1 MPNSKTSEASH
12 VSKARRVTLKKYK
25 IKNWK
30 TQEKTQN
37 SIKKL
42 KTQAKNSK
50 NSAFFRP
57 LHAEKMAKKP
67 ACFIIPPLALFRT
80 CLCVKTPIRLDSELI
95 IEDNYR
101 FSNWSC
107 VLRKKNS
114 PRHLEDPDREMDIS
128 ARQLSKFDTFGFC
141 SVVLIFKATST
152 SLREKKTVAGCWR
165 Q

>member
-1 MPNSKTSEASH
+1 
-12 VSKARRVTLKKYK
+12 
-25 IKNWK
+25 
-30 TQEKTQN
+30 
-37 SIKKL
+37 
-42 KTQAKNSK
+42 
-50 NSAFFRP
+50 
-57 LHAEKMAKKP
+57 MAKKP

-128 ARQLSKFDTFGFC
+128 ARQLSKFDTFRILFGGSDLQSDFYI
-141 SVVLIFKATST
+141 SE
-152 SLREKKTVAGCWR
+152 RKKNGRRLLATVAETGSLKKHFGIVSGTYLTNK
-165 Q
+165 

>member
-1 MPNSKTSEASH
+1 MENSK
-12 VSKARRVTLKKYK
+12 L
-25 IKNWK
+25 
-30 TQEKTQN
+30 
-37 SIKKL
+37 
-42 KTQAKNSK
+42 KNSRKNSKLK

-80 CLCVKTPIRLDSELI
+80 CLCVKTPIRRDSELI

-114 PRHLEDPDREMDIS
+114 PRHLEDPECEMDIS

-152 SLREKKTVAGCWR
+152 SLREKKRSPVVGDSSRDGKSEKTLRHCLWHLFDE
-165 Q
+165 